1 MNIKHILGFALVLC
15 VAGCTSV
22 RTSTLHCT
30 SLSHEEQGLIFSDL
44 NRLLVSNGFTAS
56 SPSET
61 PWGMAWS
68 NWTLS
73 PLWKGR
79 ADFQVGASTNSAGMD
94 IDIFYYRG
102 GRIAN
107 KAVVDAIVACVQSNA
122 PNAMVKI
129 KASTTIGPSFMGE

>member
-1 MNIKHILGFALVLC
+1 MNINPILGFALVLC

-30 SLSHEEQGLIFSDL
+30 SLPREEQRLIFSDL
-44 NRLLVSNGFTAS
+44 NRMLVSDGFTGS
-56 SPSET
+56 QV

-68 NWTLS
+68 NYALS

-79 ADFQVGASTNSAGMD
+79 AEFQVGASTNSAGMN
-94 IDIFYYRG
+94 IDIYYYRG

-107 KAVVDAIVACVQSNA
+107 KAVVDAIVACVRRNA
-122 PNAMVKI
+122 PCAQVKI
-129 KASTTIGPSFMGE
+129 KASTEFAPSFMRE